1 MKLLTRYFA
10 ILLAPVF
17 LQAQEKNYPENYFHS
32 PVEIPLV
39 LSGNFGELR
48 DNHFHTG
55 IDITTHGKEGLNVK
69 AAAGGYVSR
78 IRVGAFGYGKAV
90 YITHPNGFTTVYG
103 HLSKFS
109 DAIATYVKNKQ
120 YVNESFEVDLYPEAG
135 ELPVKQDEV
144 FAYSGNTGSSGGP
157 HLHFEIRDA
166 KTEEALNPL
175 LFGMPVRDDIAPI
188 AVTLLVSPAEPGSV
202 VNGSNGVKKIPL
214 KRSGNS
220 YVFVNPGDSLVT
232 YGKIGY
238 AVEAYDKESVPHG
251 KNGVYAI
258 RLQADKKTIYAHHL
272 ERIPFDKS
280 RYINCFT
287 DYKEHEANN
296 RWYMRSFLLP
306 NNELPIY
313 DTFVNRGYT
322 EFKDNAVHQLKYF
335 ISDVAGNTVTISFNV
350 RSLAQQPPYKD
361 VVNLNTPFLQVL
373 VWDQPNLIEEAA
385 FRFETPE
392 KAVYANTT
400 FMWSVPGAKDKNAAP
415 KVVLDRF
422 IPLHKACTLTVYA
435 NVPAALQKR
444 ALLVLIN
451 KNGRYS
457 PAGGTWTGQGVTG
470 EIKELG
476 TYTVALDTIPP
487 SVKPANFDL
496 KGATAVS
503 FSGLTS
509 IKFTMSDNLSGIA
522 SYRATIDGKW
532 VLLEY
537 EPKRKMI
544 WHTFDERTGKGAH
557 ELVVRVTDKV
567 GNVTVYE
574 KKFTR

>member
-1 MKLLTRYFA
+1 MKLLTRIFA
-10 ILLAPVF
+10 LLLAPAF
-17 LQAQEKNYPENYFHS
+17 LQAQETDYPKNYFHA
-32 PVEIPLV
+32 PLDIPLV

-55 IDITTHGKEGLNVK
+55 IDITTQGKEGLNVK
-69 AAAGGYVSR
+69 ASADGYVSR
-78 IRVGAFGYGKAV
+78 IKVGAFGYGKAV

-103 HLSKFS
+103 HLSKFGT
-109 DAIATYVKNKQ
+109 AIAEYVKTNQ
-120 YVNESFEVDLYPEAG
+120 YLAESFEVDLFPKAG
-135 ELPVKQDEV
+135 ELTVKQDEV

-175 LFGMPVRDDIAPI
+175 LFGMPVRDDIDPT
-188 AVTLLVSPAEPGSV
+188 AVTLLVCPAEPGAV

-214 KRSGNS
+214 KRSGHS

-232 YGKIGY
+232 FGKIGY
-238 AVEAYDKESVPHG
+238 AVEAYDKESIPNG

-258 RLQADKKTIYAHHL
+258 RLQADQKTIYAHHL
-272 ERIPFDKS
+272 ARMPFDKS

-313 DTFVNRGYT
+313 DTLVNRGYT
-322 EFKDNAVHQLKYF
+322 EFKDNAVHRLKYF
-335 ISDVAGNTVTISFNV
+335 ISDAYGNTVTISFSV
-350 RSLAQQPPYKD
+350 RSLAQQPKYKD
-361 VVNLNTPFLQVL
+361 VVTLNKPFLQVL
-373 VWDQPNLIEEAA
+373 VWDQPNEIDETL

-392 KAVYANTT
+392 KAVYANMPFVWEAT
-400 FMWSVPGAKDKNAAP
+400 GAKIGAYASRITF
-415 KVVLDRF
+415 DRF
-422 IPLHKACTLTVYA
+422 TPLHKACTLTVYA
-435 NVPAALQKR
+435 AVPEALQKR
-444 ALLVLIN
+444 ALLVLVN
-451 KNGRYS
+451 KNGGYS
-457 PAGGTWTGQGVTG
+457 PAGGTWTGKGVTA

-476 TYTVALDTIPP
+476 TYTVAVDTVPP
-487 SVKPANFDL
+487 VVRPSNFDL

-503 FSGLTS
+503 LSGLTRIS
-509 IKFTMSDNLSGIA
+509 FTMGDNLSGIA

-537 EPKRKMI
+537 EPKRKTI
-544 WHTFDERTGKGAH
+544 WHTFDERTGKGSH
-557 ELVVRVTDKV
+557 KLVLTVTDKV
-567 GNVTVYE
+567 GNSTVYE
-574 KKFTR
+574 KTFMR